1 MNNEWFCSHHKK
13 HMEWENTELYKETH
27 WEAFN
32 FAVVESNSILSVYPK
47 VGRFDLGPFL
57 F

>member
-1 MNNEWFCSHHKK
+1 
-13 HMEWENTELYKETH
+13 MEWENTELYKETH
-27 WEAFN
+27 WETFN
-32 FAVVESNSILSVYPK
+32 LAVVESNSILSVYPK